1 MAQEFSRKFYK
12 SKQWID
18 FRKIILA
25 ERGPICQQCKKI
37 IRESRHI
44 QLHHKEELTPT
55 NITDVNI
62 TLNPD
67 NIEVLCQECH
77 NKLHGRWCKG
87 QIKKKKERG
96 IYIVYGPPL
105 SGKTSYV
112 KENMNKGDIVVDMDR
127 LYEAVTLLPRY
138 DKPDNLKYNVLSIRN
153 TILDNIKTRYGGFKS
168 AWIIGGYADKYS
180 REQLA
185 KELGAELIFIDVD
198 KEECLYRLKYCN
210 DYRQQKYEEEW
221 IKYIEKWFSE
231 YTK

>member
-12 SKQWID
+12 SKEWGN

-25 ERGPICQQCKKI
+25 ERGPVCQQCKKI
-37 IRESRHI
+37 IRESKHI

-55 NITDVNI
+55 NVTDVNI

-87 QIKKKKERG
+87 QTIKKKDKG
-96 IYIVYGPPL
+96 VYIVYGPPL

-112 KENMNKGDIVVDMDR
+112 LENMNRGDIVVDMDR
-127 LYEAVTLLPRY
+127 LYQAVTLLPRY

-153 TILDNIKTRYGGFKS
+153 IILDNIKTRYGGFKS
-168 AWIIGGYADKYS
+168 AWIVGGYADKYS

-185 KELGAELIFIDVD
+185 RELGAELIFIDVD
-198 KEECLYRLKYCN
+198 KEECLYRLRYCN
-210 DYRQQKYEEEW
+210 DYRQNKDEW
-221 IKYIEKWFSE
+221 ISYIEKWFE
-231 YTK
+231 KYTK

>member
-12 SKQWID
+12 SKEWID

-25 ERGPICQQCKKI
+25 ERGPVCKHCKKI
-37 IRESRHI
+37 IIESRHI

-87 QIKKKKERG
+87 QTRKKKERG

-112 KENMNKGDIVVDMDR
+112 LENMNKGDIVVDMDR

-153 TILDNIKTRYGGFKS
+153 SILDNIKTRYGGFNS
-168 AWIIGGYADKYS
+168 AWVIGGYADKYS

-185 KELGAELIFIDVD
+185 RELGAKLILIDVN

-210 DYRQQKYEEEW
+210 DYRQQNKDEW
-221 IKYIEKWFSE
+221 IKYINKWFEE
-231 YTK
+231 YTE